1 MHALIVVAH
10 PDTQSFTHNVA
21 ARVAKGV
28 TDAGSGNTVEIADLF
43 AENFDPRFA
52 APDLAF
58 FRNQSAPLA
67 EIVAEQQRIDRADAL
82 VLVYPIYW
90 WSFPGMLKGWI
101 DRVFTNGWAY
111 DYAED
116 GGLIKML
123 PNLNVHLIGIGAA
136 DEGTYSR
143 RGYDEAMR
151 TQIDRGIFDFVGA
164 KVVTSELLLTPNG
177 QFPESHLEIALKI
190 GNKIA
195 G

>member
-1 MHALIVVAH
+1 MHALIVVTH
-10 PDTQSFTHNVA
+10 PEKESFTHAVA
-21 ARVAKGV
+21 ASVAEGV
-28 TDAGSGNTVEIADLF
+28 TAVGSGNSVEMADLF

-58 FRNQSAPLA
+58 FRNQSPPLA
-67 EIVAEQQRIDRADAL
+67 EIVAEQKRIDGADAL

-111 DYAED
+111 DEAED
-116 GGLIKML
+116 GGLIKKL
-123 PNLNVHLIGIGAA
+123 QHLQVHLIGIGAA
-136 DEGTYSR
+136 DAGTYSR
-143 RGYDEAMR
+143 RGYDEAMK

-177 QFPESHLEIALKI
+177 DFPESHLKIARDI

-195 G
+195 E